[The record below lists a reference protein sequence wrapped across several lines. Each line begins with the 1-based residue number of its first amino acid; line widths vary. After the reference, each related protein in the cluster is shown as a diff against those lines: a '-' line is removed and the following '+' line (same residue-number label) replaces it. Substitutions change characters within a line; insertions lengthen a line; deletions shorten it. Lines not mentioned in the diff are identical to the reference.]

1 MEKVNPLFDK
11 AYPEWKKTLWG
22 MLRAFIGA
30 FIPTAALMFTAVTIE
45 DFKSKETLIK
55 LLTSVAVAGI
65 AAGVVGIGKYLR
77 ALFPESVIVAKL
89 PF

>member
-1 MEKVNPLFDK
+1 
-11 AYPEWKKTLWG
+11 
-22 MLRAFIGA
+22 MLRAFSGA
-30 FIPTAALMFTAVTIE
+30 FISTAALMFIAVKIE
-45 DFKSKETLIK
+45 DFESKETLIK

-77 ALFPESVIVAKL
+77 ALFPDSAIVAKL